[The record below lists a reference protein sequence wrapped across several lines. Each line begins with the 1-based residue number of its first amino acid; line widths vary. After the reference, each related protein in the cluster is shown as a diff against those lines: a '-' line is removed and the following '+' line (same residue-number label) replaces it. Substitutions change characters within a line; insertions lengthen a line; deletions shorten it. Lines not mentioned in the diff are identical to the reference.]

1 MKENK
6 KIISLQVDEDLFN
19 KIESKSKKVSTSKSN
34 LIRLLLETYFE
45 SVYEEESEQQCDMDL
60 HI

>member
-34 LIRLLLETYFE
+34 FIRLLLETYFE
-45 SVYEEESEQQCDMDL
+45 SVYEEESE
-60 HI
+60 